1 MQSKRSQKGFTLME
15 VLVTLVILS
24 VGLLGLAGLQ
34 GYSLRNSNSAYLRTQ
49 ASVLAYTMIDR
60 MRSNPSGSYASY
72 STDTAVTQSCEG
84 STVTCTDAQ
93 LTSYDKAQWRAE
105 VRSLLPGGVGTIN
118 AATDEVTI
126 SWTDKDGTTS
136 LTVSMSL

>member
-72 STDTAVTQSCEG
+72 STATAVSQSCEG
-84 STVTCTDAQ
+84 STVTCTDVQ
-93 LTSYDKAQWRAE
+93 LSSYDKAQWRTE
-105 VRSLLPGGVGTIN
+105 VQSVLPGGVGTIN
-118 AATDEVTI
+118 DVPDQVTI

-136 LTVSMSL
+136 LSVSMSL